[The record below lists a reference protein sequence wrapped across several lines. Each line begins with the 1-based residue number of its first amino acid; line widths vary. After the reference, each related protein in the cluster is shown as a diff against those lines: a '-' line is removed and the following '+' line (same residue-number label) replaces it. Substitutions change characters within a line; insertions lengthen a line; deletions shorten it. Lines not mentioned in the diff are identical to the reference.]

1 MTSIQ
6 PVLPWTICI
15 IVQSILSETGNLNY
29 SWKCGPALH
38 ASGSTAPMY
47 LQAGR
52 KLKSMWTRDAFK
64 TLCRPAVIGMV
75 HLQALPG
82 APRWEGDLEGVIAA
96 AALDAAR
103 LRNGGVGA
111 IMIENYHDVPFF
123 SDRVPPVTI
132 AAMTSVIA
140 ALRAE
145 TGDLP
150 LGVNVL
156 RNDAEAALAVAV
168 AVGAAFIR
176 VNVHVG
182 TTVTDQ
188 GTITGRAWHTLR
200 QRRDLGA
207 QVGIL
212 ADVRVKHARPLAAR
226 PLEEEAADLRLR
238 GLADA
243 IIVTGAATGSGAD
256 VAEVET
262 VRRALPDCPVLVGS
276 GVTMGNLAT
285 FAPAADGVIVGTSLK
300 EQGAGPLAPVDQ
312 GRTRELVTAWQ
323 AAEAHRETT

>member
-1 MTSIQ
+1 
-6 PVLPWTICI
+6 
-15 IVQSILSETGNLNY
+15 
-29 SWKCGPALH
+29 
-38 ASGSTAPMY
+38 MY
-47 LQAGR
+47 LQGGR
-52 KLKSMWTRDAFK
+52 KLKSMWIRDAFES
-64 TLCRPAVIGMV
+64 LCRPAVIGMV

-82 APRWEGDLEGVIAA
+82 APCWEGDLEGVIAA

-103 LRNGGVGA
+103 LRKGGVGA
-111 IMIENYHDVPFF
+111 IMIENYHDAPFYP
-123 SDRVPPVTI
+123 DRVPPVTI
-132 AAMTSVIA
+132 AAMTRVIA

-182 TTVTDQ
+182 ATVTDQ

-212 ADVRVKHARPLAAR
+212 ADVRVKHARPLVVR
-226 PLEEEAADLRLR
+226 PLAEEAGDLRLR

-243 IIVTGAATGSGAD
+243 IIVTGAATGSVAD
-256 VAEVET
+256 PDEVAT
-262 VRRALPDCPVLVGS
+262 LRRALPDCPVLVGS
-276 GVTMGNLAT
+276 GVTVENLAT
-285 FAPAADGVIVGTSLK
+285 FAPAADGIIVGTSLK
-300 EQGAGPLAPVDQ
+300 EPGRGPLAPVDLE
-312 GRTRELVTAWQ
+312 RTRELVMAWQ
-323 AAEAHRETT
+323 AAKAHRETT